1 MRFTIYK
8 ILTYILLP
16 VAAYIG
22 LVTLLTLLVALSN
35 FNLLFSVFLCGAT
48 VIYVFSSFAFLRK
61 GLLKNLAFKQSIKDL
76 IKVNGYV
83 AIALAVLGLIS
94 GLVLLI
100 NPEVQEMVLESI
112 KSMNKD
118 AVKAADLSPQSLKRA
133 LYLMISFCLMLF
145 VHVVLTFYYLR
156 KNPQLFISSVPK

>member
-61 GLLKNLAFKQSIKDL
+61 GLLKNLAFKHSVKDL

-83 AIALAVLGLIS
+83 AIALAVLGMIS
-94 GLVLLI
+94 GLLLI
-100 NPEVQEMVLESI
+100 VNPDVQKIVLESI
-112 KSMNKD
+112 KNMNKD
-118 AVKAADLSPQSLKRA
+118 AVKAADFSPPCLTRA
-133 LYLMISFCLMLF
+133 LYLMVSFCTLLF
-145 VHVVLTFYYLR
+145 IHVVLTFYYLR
-156 KNPQLFISSVPK
+156 KNPHLFISPASK